1 MSTPITPE
9 LTAQL
14 AALTPQQLAFLAGY
28 AWAKS
33 QGAAAAA
40 DLPLAAVPAAVA
52 TASAPARRV
61 TVLSASQ
68 TGNARRVAEQLL
80 VKLEGAGVDAKL
92 VAAADYK
99 SKNLPGEDIVLLVS
113 STQGEGD
120 PPEEAVPLFKL
131 LSGKKAPD
139 LSAVSFAV
147 LALGDSSYERFCQ
160 AGKDLDMYFDKL
172 GAKRLADLGIC
183 DLDFQAAA
191 DAWVASTAKLVADLA
206 ASSGGTA
213 AAPATAGSAAV
224 VETGTVYTKEKP
236 YTASLSVRQKITAR
250 HAEKDVQHIE
260 IDLAGSGIR
269 YQAGDALG
277 VWPVNSEALVAEILQ
292 LAGLEGSESVQ
303 KGDGSQTDIRSA
315 LSLDLDITQ
324 NTPQFVRQYAEL
336 TGNHELKGLSENA
349 EELNAFL
356 AQTPPVGVLAQYP
369 AAIAAQ
375 DLFNLFRAQT
385 PRLYS
390 IASVQDEVGEEV
402 HLTVGVVRFEHHGNT
417 YTGAASGWLG
427 GVLEEGDAV
436 RVFVEPNKLFRL
448 PENGDTPVIMIGA
461 GTGVAPF
468 RAFMQQRDANGDGG
482 KNWLVFGNQRFT
494 DDFLYQAEWL
504 QYRKSG
510 LLTRADL
517 AWSRHGKEKVYV
529 QHKLAAAAADV
540 WAWLQEGAHIYVCGD
555 AVRMARDVENTLLAI
570 IAEQGKLSAEEA
582 EDYLNDLREEK
593 RYQRDVY

>member
-40 DLPLAAVPAAVA
+40 DLPLAAPAAVA

-303 KGDGSQTDIRSA
+303 KGDGSHTDIRSA

-517 AWSRHGKEKVYV
+517 AWSRQGKEKVYV